1 MIIITAGGADYN
13 PLANDHLSD
22 WSRDCYNGYLDEVKR
37 HLVSQNAFN
46 LFRTVV
52 NMLP

>member
-13 PLANDHLSD
+13 PLANDH
-22 WSRDCYNGYLDEVKR
+22 GYLDEVKR